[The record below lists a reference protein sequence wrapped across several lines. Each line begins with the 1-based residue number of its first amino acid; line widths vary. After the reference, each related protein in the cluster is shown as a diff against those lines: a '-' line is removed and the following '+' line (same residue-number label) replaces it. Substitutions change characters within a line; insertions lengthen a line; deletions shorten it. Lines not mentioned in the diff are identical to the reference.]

1 MCRKPIGHG
10 LFLRC
15 LLGDAGGDACVGI
28 GLDFLLRMTGFVI
41 PGGMQWSVGIFPLF
55 SQCDPAGRRPAMCGR
70 KRMIIIAHS
79 AQLSPHC
86 TGGGIRSDGGSS
98 ARSGRENDGQQASA
112 EAACGLCRAATV
124 EAVQSF
130 ASQQRSLLCPLSEHL
145 RPIPTEVPCGH
156 FWRHLLVTKGG
167 KSAPCRRHPIGG
179 AGCARNENRLFLQ
192 CDPAGR
198 RPAKIQ
204 FRKIRSSAAA
214 EERKPA
220 AAHAEGGIAPPAAS
234 GTSSAGRGLTKGART
249 LAAPRIFRLGKKQI
263 NLHCFRLF
271 VSLACRRYFRSA
283 MFE

>member
-1 MCRKPIGHG
+1 MLP
-10 LFLRC
+10 
-15 LLGDAGGDACVGI
+15 
-28 GLDFLLRMTGFVI
+28 
-41 PGGMQWSVGIFPLF
+41 
-55 SQCDPAGRRPAMCGR
+55 
-70 KRMIIIAHS
+70 
-79 AQLSPHC
+79 
-86 TGGGIRSDGGSS
+86 
-98 ARSGRENDGQQASA
+98 
-112 EAACGLCRAATV
+112 
-124 EAVQSF
+124 
-130 ASQQRSLLCPLSEHL
+130 
-145 RPIPTEVPCGH
+145 EV
-156 FWRHLLVTKGG
+156 R
-167 KSAPCRRHPIGG
+167 I
-179 AGCARNENRLFLQ
+179 RLFLQ

-234 GTSSAGRGLTKGART
+234 GTSSAGRGLTKGDRT

>member
-98 ARSGRENDGQQASA
+98 ARSGRAK
-112 EAACGLCRAATV
+112 
-124 EAVQSF
+124 
-130 ASQQRSLLCPLSEHL
+130 QRSLLCPLSENL

-167 KSAPCRRHPIGG
+167 KSAPCRRRPIEG
-179 AGCARNENRLFLQ
+179 AGCFPKNRSENLSSLKILFPCFWLDPKAPKDQAR
-192 CDPAGR
+192 
-198 RPAKIQ
+198 
-204 FRKIRSSAAA
+204 RKVADDDTR
-214 EERKPA
+214 
-220 AAHAEGGIAPPAAS
+220 
-234 GTSSAGRGLTKGART
+234 AR
-249 LAAPRIFRLGKKQI
+249 
-263 NLHCFRLF
+263 
-271 VSLACRRYFRSA
+271 
-283 MFE
+283 

>member
-1 MCRKPIGHG
+1 MLLDQAKSTEKSEIDSYFLWESSVPSIRRLLRGAG
-10 LFLRC
+10 LPPFDTKRWRQKC
-15 LLGDAGGDACVGI
+15 PQGTSVGI
-28 GLDFLLRMTGFVI
+28 GRRFSLSGHKRLRCFARPLRALAPLPSLL
-41 PGGMQWSVGIFPLF
+41 PLF
-55 SQCDPAGRRPAMCGR
+55 S
-70 KRMIIIAHS
+70 
-79 AQLSPHC
+79 
-86 TGGGIRSDGGSS
+86 
-98 ARSGRENDGQQASA
+98 
-112 EAACGLCRAATV
+112 
-124 EAVQSF
+124 
-130 ASQQRSLLCPLSEHL
+130 
-145 RPIPTEVPCGH
+145 
-156 FWRHLLVTKGG
+156 
-167 KSAPCRRHPIGG
+167 
-179 AGCARNENRLFLQ
+179 Q

-234 GTSSAGRGLTKGART
+234 GTSSAGRGLTKGDRT

>member
-1 MCRKPIGHG
+1 M
-10 LFLRC
+10 
-15 LLGDAGGDACVGI
+15 
-28 GLDFLLRMTGFVI
+28 
-41 PGGMQWSVGIFPLF
+41 
-55 SQCDPAGRRPAMCGR
+55 
-70 KRMIIIAHS
+70 S
-79 AQLSPHC
+79 AQSAHRSALRKIGKGERAADAPSKTRDSSRRIDREVLPLSQFFLCFWLDPKAPKDQAP
-86 TGGGIRSDGGSS
+86 RKV
-98 ARSGRENDGQQASA
+98 AEAVRSGRPRACHVRTQPNNHRCAKRTTSSA
-112 EAACGLCRAATV
+112 LHRRQEQIERRFERPDRVCANGVDLA
-124 EAVQSF
+124 
-130 ASQQRSLLCPLSEHL
+130 CPLRENR

-234 GTSSAGRGLTKGART
+234 GTSSAGRGLTKGDRT